1 MFEGRLGRG
10 IASPA
15 AAMSCLP
22 TVKIQTARLFVSN
35 IAGMQMR
42 LAARLAKAAQPFH
55 AEVEVAHGGW
65 SASAKS
71 IIGILTL
78 SAGPGS
84 IITVTA
90 KGADADQ
97 AIRSIETLVMPELQS
112 VL

>member
-1 MFEGRLGRG
+1 MFEGQIGRV
-10 IASPA
+10 IDPPTAV
-15 AAMSCLP
+15 MSCLP
-22 TVKIQTARLFVSN
+22 AIKTQTARLFVSN
-35 IAGMQMR
+35 LAGMQMR
-42 LAARLAKAAQPFH
+42 LAARLAKAAQQFH

-90 KGADADQ
+90 KGWDADQ
-97 AIRSIETLVMPELQS
+97 AIRAIETLVMPELQS
-112 VL
+112 VQ